1 MEKSERLR
9 LPGYAELL
17 RLAIPLILA
26 NMAVPILGLADTAVI
41 GHFGS
46 LEELSAIALG
56 TMIFNFVFWSFG
68 FLRMGT
74 TALIAQASGAGE
86 ALEVRTSLARGLA
99 IALFI
104 GAALLIL
111 QLPILSLALKAFP
124 AGEEVHAAAKRYF
137 HYRIL
142 GAPASLSLFVLFGG
156 LIGLGKTREVFTLQ
170 LFMSGLNLALN
181 LLLGAAL
188 SMGIEGIALGT
199 TIAEWTS
206 LLLGLRIVYAYLERE
221 RHRADADEPF
231 VDRRSLKD
239 AAALFRTMRAHTDIL
254 IRTFFLL
261 LGFGYFTRVGAGF
274 GDLTLAANHL
284 LLQIIAFSAFFLDGF
299 AHLTESIVGRAVGA
313 RDLQHFIET
322 SKRTTRLAFITA
334 LALSLLALALGP
346 GFLALLSEHKEA
358 TSLAASYLP
367 FVAVYLL
374 FAVFA
379 FQLDGIFLGA
389 LFTRSLRNAAIFS
402 SLAFIALSVPLID
415 AYENSGLWA
424 GFVLYALLRVLSLL
438 FALRF
443 ELPKLRAQAEL

>member
-1 MEKSERLR
+1 M
-9 LPGYAELL
+9 ELL
-17 RLAIPLILA
+17 RLAVPLILA

-56 TMIFNFVFWSFG
+56 TVIFNFVFWSFG

-74 TALIAQASGAGE
+74 TALIAQASGAGDQ
-86 ALEVRTSLARGLA
+86 LEVRTSIVRGLS

-104 GAALLIL
+104 GVALFSFQRPLL
-111 QLPILSLALKAFP
+111 RLALYAFP
-124 AGEEVHAAAKRYF
+124 ASAEVHEATSRYF
-137 HYRIL
+137 QYRIL

-156 LIGLGKTREVFTLQ
+156 LIGLGKTREILKLQ

-188 SMGIEGIALGT
+188 SMGIKGIALGT
-199 TIAEWTS
+199 SVAEWVS
-206 LLLGLRIVYAYLERE
+206 LVVGARVFYRHLERE
-221 RHRADADEPF
+221 RRGAIEPF
-231 VDRRSLKD
+231 IDRRSLGD
-239 AAALFRTMRAHTDIL
+239 AAALFRTMRAHIDIL

-284 LLQIIAFSAFFLDGF
+284 LLQLIAFSAFFLDGF

-313 RDLQHFIET
+313 RDVPHFIAA
-322 SKRTTRLAFITA
+322 SKRTTGLAFFTA
-334 LALSLLALALGP
+334 LALALLALIGGP
-346 GFLALLSEHKEA
+346 FLLALLSEHREA
-358 TSLAASYLP
+358 TSLAISYLP
-367 FVAVYLL
+367 FVAVYLV

-379 FQLDGIFLGA
+379 FQLDGVFLGA

-402 SLAFIALSVPLID
+402 SAAFIAISLPLID
-415 AYENSGLWA
+415 AFENAGLWS
-424 GFVLYALLRVLSLL
+424 GFVFYALLRALSLA

-443 ELPKLRAQAEL
+443 ELAKLRRGGGAF